1 MEAKS
6 YPEFPVFPSAKV
18 RLFAGEKIWLGRL
31 WSLMNLLELFRPPP
45 LDPMLKIVSGVS
57 IFKECSRAE
66 LEALK
71 LHLHER
77 HFLAGEIVFD
87 EGEEGEGMYVV
98 IRGKLQASR
107 KGLLKK
113 KTLGVIK
120 SGECFGEMA
129 LLGAGPRMATVVAE
143 EATTVLAMFRPELVS
158 LADSRPRLGFK
169 IAMGVALVL
178 EARLRRLADGEAEE
192 PSAT

>member
-1 MEAKS
+1 M
-6 YPEFPVFPSAKV
+6 
-18 RLFAGEKIWLGRL
+18 RLCRL
-31 WSLMNLLELFRPPP
+31 LYLMNLLELFRPPP
-45 LDPMLKIVSGVS
+45 LDPMLKVVSGVS

-120 SGECFGEMA
+120 PGECFGEMA

-143 EATTVLAMFRPELVS
+143 EATTVLAMFRPELLS
-158 LADSRPRLGFK
+158 LAEARPRLGFK

>member
-1 MEAKS
+1 MEVKS
-6 YPEFPVFPSAKV
+6 YPEFNGFPSAKV
-18 RLFAGEKIWLGRL
+18 RLFAGEKIQLGRL

-98 IRGKLQASR
+98 IRGKLRASR

-120 SGECFGEMA
+120 AGECFGEMA

-143 EATTVLAMFRPELVS
+143 EATTVLAMFRPELLS
-158 LADSRPRLGFK
+158 LAEARPRLGFK